1 VAIEKAPEQLGG
13 RKRAHLQR
21 AEVEPAPRLLGGAR
35 WKHAYLARAVEAET
49 ALKLCEAIVRL
60 AKTRAIVLES
70 ELKYLERAF
79 AIALEHG
86 LTVYDA
92 LYVAQAEK
100 LGELLTSDR
109 EQGRVAEKL
118 GVAVHLV

>member
-1 VAIEKAPEQLGG
+1 
-13 RKRAHLQR
+13 
-21 AEVEPAPRLLGGAR
+21 
-35 WKHAYLARAVEAET
+35 
-49 ALKLCEAIVRL
+49 
-60 AKTRAIVLES
+60 
-70 ELKYLERAF
+70 
-79 AIALEHG
+79 

-118 GVAVHLV
+118 GATVHLV